1 MVQINRIVCPV
12 DFSEVSRHAFD
23 RALAVA
29 RSYNGA
35 ITVLHV
41 LPLHSAVPAVPYGP
55 EGPGPFGFEVPDRPH
70 TLSELSRFLG
80 VEHPGDVPVRQEV
93 IEANPVHKE
102 ILIQA
107 SRLSADLIV
116 MGTHGRSGVDHLF
129 LGSVAEKTLRT
140 SAVPVM
146 IVPPAAPA
154 APAAGQPFRSI
165 LCAVDFSRDSA
176 RALSYAASLAQHAGD
191 TLTILHVVELLP
203 VGYDPMVGTTFDI
216 EGFQKATL
224 AAARKRLQDCAATLT
239 AGTAAVE
246 TILGQGKPYREILRE
261 AGERHAD
268 LIVVGVHG
276 RSALDRVVFGS
287 TTEHL
292 VRRAAC
298 PILVVRSD
306 AGV

>member
-1 MVQINRIVCPV
+1 
-12 DFSEVSRHAFD
+12 
-23 RALAVA
+23 
-29 RSYNGA
+29 
-35 ITVLHV
+35 
-41 LPLHSAVPAVPYGP
+41 
-55 EGPGPFGFEVPDRPH
+55 
-70 TLSELSRFLG
+70 
-80 VEHPGDVPVRQEV
+80 
-93 IEANPVHKE
+93 
-102 ILIQA
+102 
-107 SRLSADLIV
+107 
-116 MGTHGRSGVDHLF
+116 
-129 LGSVAEKTLRT
+129 
-140 SAVPVM
+140 M